1 MKFKRILAAVLTAT
15 TLLTSGVST
24 TTFAETT
31 EVHEP
36 ALCYEMLNTA
46 VPTLSFDGNTAYC
59 ETTAHA
65 TDSVTRMTMV
75 QTLQRKSLFIW
86 SDVDGASWTKTASG
100 SYIDMYKS
108 FSVSRSGTY
117 RVEVEITMTSSNG
130 STETVTVHSVEVDVD
145 I

>member
-1 MKFKRILAAVLTAT
+1 MKFKRVIAAIMTAV
-15 TLLTSGVST
+15 TLLTSGVT
-24 TTFAETT
+24 TTAFAETGAN
-31 EVHEP
+31 EP
-36 ALCYEMLNTA
+36 ALCYELLSVAM
-46 VPTLSFDGNTAYC
+46 PTLSFDNSTAYC
-59 ETTAHA
+59 ETYAHA
-65 TDSVTRMTMV
+65 DSSVTRMTMV